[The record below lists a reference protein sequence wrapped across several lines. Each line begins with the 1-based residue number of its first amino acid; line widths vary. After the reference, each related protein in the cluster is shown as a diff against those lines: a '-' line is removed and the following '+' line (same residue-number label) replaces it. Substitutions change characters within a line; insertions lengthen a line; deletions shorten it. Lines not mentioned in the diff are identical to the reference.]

1 MPVVIVN
8 VFHTIGFSW
17 VLPQLI
23 GSGVKIMLWVVYS
36 QGFRSG
42 KTVLSSVMEKK

>member
-1 MPVVIVN
+1 VTANI
-8 VFHTIGFSW
+8 FHTIGFSC

-36 QGFRSG
+36 QGCSSG
-42 KTVLSSVMEKK
+42 KRVLYSVMEKKWN